1 METSWLLD
9 KKKKKME
16 ISVNYTLGAS
26 FLDKV

>member
-9 KKKKKME
+9 KKKKME